1 MKKVFVHIGAPKTG
15 TSQLQDLL
23 YINREGLRAKGVL
36 YPAERFDHQFLAAL
50 DLIGKSWGGLEDE
63 AVGAWPWLVEQV
75 NGFDGN
81 VVVSHRSEEHTSEL
95 QSLRHLVCR
104 LLPERK

>member
-81 VVVSHRSEEHTSEL
+81 VVVSHRSEERRVGKE
-95 QSLRHLVCR
+95 CR
-104 LLPERK
+104 SRWRTTC